1 MHPANNIR
9 VLYRLQSDILNP
21 FSHKAINNHRKA
33 YLKEMKK
40 VEILIIKEKWLFSTN
55 SFI

>member
-9 VLYRLQSDILNP
+9 VLHRSQSDILNP
-21 FSHKAINNHRKA
+21 FSYKAINNHRKA

-40 VEILIIKEKWLFSTN
+40 EEILMIKEKWLFATN